1 MRGMNDHLL
10 EPTIRRILVAL
21 DASQHSLAAL
31 EAASELAGALKAE
44 LVGIFVE
51 DVNLLRLA
59 GLPFARE
66 VEYPSGAARRLDSLI
81 MERELRIQAEQVR
94 QALAGV
100 ASQRQIQWSFRVVRG
115 QVATELLTAA
125 QEADLLALGRA
136 SWATTRRVRLGA
148 TARVVVSQA
157 PHLVLLL
164 QHGHAI
170 CQPVQ
175 VVYDASSGARR
186 ALATAAQLAGLTGGQ
201 LTVMLVTDAPDSAQ
215 RLQEEVDVRLQVQ
228 QVKSRYRHLTNPSAE
243 ELAQALR
250 ITGGGTLIIA
260 ADHPLL
266 EAEGLP
272 TLLDAMDCS
281 VVLVR

>member
-1 MRGMNDHLL
+1 MNDHDL
-10 EPTIRRILVAL
+10 EPTIRRILVGL
-21 DASQHSLAAL
+21 DASLHSLAAL

-51 DVNLLRLA
+51 DVNLLHLA

-66 VEYPSGAARRLDSLI
+66 FRYLSSADRPLDSPS

-94 QALAGV
+94 QTLAGV
-100 ASQRQIQWSFRVVRG
+100 AERRQLRWSFRVVRG

-136 SWATTRRVRLGA
+136 SWALTRRVRLGT
-148 TARVVVSQA
+148 TARVVAAQA
-157 PHLVLLL
+157 PRPVLLL
-164 QHGHAI
+164 QQGHAI

-175 VVYDASSGARR
+175 LVYDGSPTARR
-186 ALATAAQLAGLTGGQ
+186 ALATAAQLAALTGSH
-201 LTVMLVTDAPDSAQ
+201 LTVMLVMDAPESGQ
-215 RLQEEVDVRLQVQ
+215 RLQEEVDARLQAQ
-228 QVKSRYRHLTNPSAE
+228 QVKADYRQLGKPSAA

-250 ITGGGTLIIA
+250 MAGGGTLIIS
-260 ADHPLL
+260 ADNPLL
-266 EAEGLP
+266 EGEGLP
-272 TLLDAMDCS
+272 TLLDAMNCS

>member
-1 MRGMNDHLL
+1 MNDHEL

-21 DASQHSLAAL
+21 DSSQHSLAAL
-31 EAASELAGALKAE
+31 EAASELADALKAE

-66 VEYPSGAARRLDSLI
+66 VEYPSGAARPLDSPI
-81 MERELRIQAEQVR
+81 MERELRIQAEQLR

-100 ASQRQIQWSFRVVRG
+100 ASRRQIQWSFRVVRG

-136 SWATTRRVRLGA
+136 SWASTRRVRLGA
-148 TARVVVSQA
+148 TARLIVSQA

-164 QHGHAI
+164 QQGHTI

-175 VVYDASSGARR
+175 LVYDASSGARR
-186 ALATAAQLAGLTGGQ
+186 ALATAAQLAGLTGSQ
-201 LTVMLVTDAPDSAQ
+201 LTVMVVTDAPDSGE
-215 RLQEEVDVRLQVQ
+215 RLQDEVDARLQARQ
-228 QVKSRYRHLTNPSAE
+228 GKAHYRHLVNPSAE
-243 ELAQALR
+243 ELAQAIR
-250 ITGGGTLIIA
+250 TAGGGTLIIS

-266 EAEGLP
+266 EGEGLP
-272 TLLDAMDCS
+272 TLLDAVDCS

>member
-1 MRGMNDHLL
+1 MNEREL
-10 EPTIRRILVAL
+10 EPMIRRILVAL
-21 DASQHSLAAL
+21 DTSPHSLAAL
-31 EAASELAGALKAE
+31 EAASELADALKAE

-51 DVNLLRLA
+51 DVNLLHLA

-66 VEYPSGAARRLDSLI
+66 VGYPSGVDRPLDSPI
-81 MERELRIQAEQVR
+81 MERGLRIQAERAR
-94 QALAGV
+94 QTLASV
-100 ASQRQIQWSFRVVRG
+100 AARRHIQWSFRVVRG
-115 QVATELLTAA
+115 QVATELLIAA
-125 QEADLLALGRA
+125 QEADLLAMGKS
-136 SWATTRRVRLGA
+136 SWASTRRVRLGT

-175 VVYDASSGARR
+175 LVYDGSPGARR
-186 ALATAAQLAGLTGGQ
+186 ALATASQLAALTGGD
-201 LTVMLVTDAPDSAQ
+201 LIVMLVTDAPESGPH
-215 RLQEEVDVRLQVQ
+215 LQEEVDERLQGQ
-228 QVKSRYRHLTNPSAE
+228 QVKGHYRQLIDPPAE

-250 ITGGGTLIIA
+250 MAGGGTLIIS
-260 ADHPLL
+260 ADHSLL
-266 EAEGLP
+266 EGEGLP

>member
-1 MRGMNDHLL
+1 MNEREL

-21 DASQHSLAAL
+21 DASPHSLAAL
-31 EAASELAGALKAE
+31 EAASELADALKAD

-51 DVNLLRLA
+51 DVNLLHLA

-66 VEYPSGAARRLDSLI
+66 VGYPSGVDRPLDSPI
-81 MERELRIQAEQVR
+81 MERGLRIQAERAR
-94 QALAGV
+94 QTLASV
-100 ASQRQIQWSFRVVRG
+100 AARRHIQWSFRVVRG
-115 QVATELLTAA
+115 QVATELLIAA
-125 QEADLLALGRA
+125 QEADLLALGKA
-136 SWATTRRVRLGA
+136 SWASTRRVRLGA

-175 VVYDASSGARR
+175 LVYDGSPGARR
-186 ALATAAQLAGLTGGQ
+186 ALATATQLAALTGGD
-201 LTVMLVTDAPDSAQ
+201 LIVMLVTDAPATGPH
-215 RLQEEVDVRLQVQ
+215 LQEEVDERLQVQ
-228 QVKSRYRHLTNPSAE
+228 QVKGRYRQLIDPPAE

-250 ITGGGTLIIA
+250 MAGGGTLIIS

-266 EAEGLP
+266 EGEGLP